1 MNQKDK
7 SQQNQKYILSGKV
20 VIRSMST
27 TDYNWRFCPLHLGHL
42 NHIDSHKN
50 YFFILSSKIICSSN
64 YESNYAP
71 VKLEHHF
78 FSNCSLNKIIK

>member
-27 TDYNWRFCPLHLGHL
+27 TDYN
-42 NHIDSHKN
+42 
-50 YFFILSSKIICSSN
+50 
-64 YESNYAP
+64 
-71 VKLEHHF
+71 
-78 FSNCSLNKIIK
+78 